1 MTAGP
6 NERAGLMMQ
15 PSMGMRT
22 NCATKTAKPMAMI
35 ALFPQVLLGLTAVSQ
50 TTVGDEAKNDI
61 KYFNITLL
69 NGSVNFKK
77 ESFYVD

>member
-1 MTAGP
+1 
-6 NERAGLMMQ
+6 
-15 PSMGMRT
+15 
-22 NCATKTAKPMAMI
+22 MAMI